1 MTSTFRR
8 LLTLLPAFWLAGA
21 GATAGTA
28 TLTVTALEGD
38 RAVQVV
44 TFPIPK
50 SMTGAELIAR
60 QASGA
65 VLPVQIDGG
74 QGTVL
79 IPELRAGKSVNLKLE
94 SGTMPKGGP
103 GVAVK
108 SIPGSRLE
116 ISVGGKPAFSYQMD
130 KEALPR
136 ADIKP
141 VYKRA
146 GYLHP
151 IYTASGTVVSD
162 DYPPQ
167 HVHHH
172 GIWTPWTKTSF
183 QGRGPDFWNMAAKNG
198 ATVEFVAVDRTSSGP
213 VYGGFVARHKFV
225 DLTAKPDPV
234 VALNE
239 TWEVTAYDVPVAI
252 AGVPVRVFELKT
264 TQTCATN
271 DPLILPEYHYGGF
284 GFRGRG
290 EWLGEKAC
298 NFLTSEGTT
307 DRLKANHER
316 ARWVHV
322 WGQLPSG
329 PAGMTVMGHPDN
341 FRAPQP
347 VRVHSKEPYVSLIP
361 SQLGE
366 WRIEPG
372 KPYVARYRF
381 VAIDGEPDRAKLD
394 AIWNGYAKPV
404 VVKIQPAP
412 PSP

>member
-1 MTSTFRR
+1 M
-8 LLTLLPAFWLAGA
+8 LLPALWLAGA
-21 GATAGTA
+21 GASAKTA
-28 TLTVTALEGD
+28 TISVTAAEGD

-44 TFPIPK
+44 RFPIPK
-50 SMTGAELIAR
+50 GMTGDLSAR
-60 QASGA
+60 LESGV
-65 VLPVQIDGG
+65 VLPVQIEKGE
-74 QGTVL
+74 GTVL
-79 IPELRAGKSVNLKLE
+79 VPELKAGKTLTFKLE
-94 SGTMPKGGP
+94 AGAAAGTPM
-103 GVAVK
+103 GVSAK
-108 SIPGSRLE
+108 RNAGSLE
-116 ISVGGKPAFSYQMD
+116 IAVGGKPVFFYQMD

-172 GIWTPWTKTSF
+172 GIWTPWTKTIF
-183 QGRGPDFWNMAAKNG
+183 QGRDVDFWNMAAKNG
-198 ATVEFVAVDRTSSGP
+198 ATVEFVALERTVTGP
-213 VYGGFVARHKFV
+213 VYGGFVARHNFV

-239 TWEVTAYDVPVAI
+239 TWEVTAYDVPGAI
-252 AGVPVRVFELKT
+252 AGVAVRVFELKT

-271 DPLILPEYHYGGF
+271 DPLILPQYHYGGF

-290 EWLGEKAC
+290 EWFGEKAC

-307 DRLKANHER
+307 DRIKANHER

-322 WGQLPSG
+322 WGQLPGG

-381 VAIDGEPDRAKLD
+381 VAFDGEPDRAKLD
-394 AIWNGYAKPV
+394 EIWNGYAKPV

-412 PSP
+412 

>member
-8 LLTLLPAFWLAGA
+8 LLTLLPVLGLAGA
-21 GATAGTA
+21 GATARTA
-28 TLTVTALEGD
+28 VLTVTATEGD

-50 SMTGAELIAR
+50 GMTGELVAR
-60 QASGA
+60 HEGGA
-65 VLPVQIDGG
+65 ILPVQIENG

-79 IPELRAGKSVNLKLE
+79 IPELKAGKSLNLKLE
-94 SGTMPKGGP
+94 SGAPTTGKREP
-103 GVAVK
+103 GVVVERT
-108 SIPGSRLE
+108 SGSLA

-146 GYLHP
+146 GYIHP
-151 IYTASGTVVSD
+151 IYTAGGTVVSD

-172 GIWTPWTKTSF
+172 GIWTPWTKTTF
-183 QGRGPDFWNMAAKNG
+183 QGRDVDFWNMAAKNG
-198 ATVEFVAVDRTSSGP
+198 ATVEFVAVDRTTNGR

-239 TWEVTAYDVPVAI
+239 TWEVTAYDVPMAI

-264 TQTCATN
+264 TQTCATD

-290 EWLGEKAC
+290 EWFGEKAC

-316 ARWVHV
+316 ARWVHL
-322 WGQLPSG
+322 WGQLPGG
-329 PAGMTVMGHPDN
+329 PAGMTVMGHPEN

-347 VRVHSKEPYVSLIP
+347 VRVHPKEPYVSLIP

-381 VAIDGEPDRAKLD
+381 VAFDGEPDRARLE

-404 VVKIQPAP
+404 VIKIQPAP
-412 PSP
+412 

>member
-1 MTSTFRR
+1 MTSSTLLR
-8 LLTLLPAFWLAGA
+8 LLKLLPALCLAA
-21 GATAGTA
+21 VGATAKTA
-28 TLTVTALEGD
+28 TISVTALEGD

-44 TFPIPK
+44 RFPIPK
-50 SMTGAELIAR
+50 GMTGELVAR
-60 QASGA
+60 PGSGA
-65 VLPVQIDGG
+65 VLPVQIENGE
-74 QGTVL
+74 GTVL
-79 IPELRAGKSVNLKLE
+79 IPELKAGRAMVLTLEAGKAAGSA
-94 SGTMPKGGP
+94 G
-103 GVAVK
+103 GVAAK
-108 SIPGSRLE
+108 RSPGNLE
-116 ISVGGKPAFSYQMD
+116 IAVGGKPVFFYQMD
-130 KEALPR
+130 KDALPR
-136 ADIKP
+136 PDIKP

-151 IYTASGTVVSD
+151 IYTATGTVVSD
-162 DYPPQ
+162 DYPVQ

-172 GIWTPWTKTSF
+172 GIWTPWTKTTF
-183 QGRGPDFWNMAAKNG
+183 QGRDVDFWNMAAKNG
-198 ATVEFVAVDRTSSGP
+198 ATVEFVALDRTVTGP

-239 TWEVTAYDVPVAI
+239 TWEVTAYDVPGAI
-252 AGVPVRVFELKT
+252 AGVAVRVFELKT

-271 DPLILPEYHYGGF
+271 DPLILPQYHYGGF

-307 DRLKANHER
+307 DRIKANHER

-322 WGQLPSG
+322 WGQLPGG

-381 VAIDGEPDRAKLD
+381 VAFDGEPDRAKLD

-412 PSP
+412 